1 MSQCLTK
8 LPYRTKKLAERA
20 AEIYTAQSHRK
31 GSNTRLNGRSY
42 GHNLVYRAYKCRIG
56 DHYHLTTKAKNTNY
70 KKGY

>member
-42 GHNLVYRAYKCRIG
+42 GHNLVYRAYKCNICSAW
-56 DHYHLTTKAKNTNY
+56 HLSTKP
-70 KKGY
+70 KKGSR